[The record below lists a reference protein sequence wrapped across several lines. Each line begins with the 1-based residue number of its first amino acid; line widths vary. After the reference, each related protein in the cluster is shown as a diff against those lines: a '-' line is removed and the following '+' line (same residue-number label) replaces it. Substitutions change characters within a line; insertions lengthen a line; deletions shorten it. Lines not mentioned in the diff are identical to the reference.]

1 MQVFT
6 PAATL
11 TVALSLLAVGC
22 VEVPVA
28 DSLLHED
35 AAEVDYDYAHI
46 PDGER
51 IEVAREDVEVAPGE
65 QDAADPADRPRVI
78 VSRYDASLFEDEYS
92 EDGVAHGTALCPFEV
107 SSVGLPAVD
116 ASGEVVATLVNEVL
130 SSSDGEDELVT
141 FRRQAIGND
150 ANIETTVVLDGDAA
164 PGRYHCRNLYKQAR
178 AHAALINATLDEGGF
193 RAMERFPVALR
204 NGRADDTF
212 FDPEQESDSESDL
225 EARPAPDQRPVEIV
239 PVHDDV
245 VLRIPGVK
253 VFARRSALGWG
264 EVDDD
269 PDMGGCWYEEPYVQS
284 AFADRDAGV
293 VLLQVDQMG
302 GPCFC
307 YAATEHYT
315 WSIGRE
321 TVERVFELNLSLA
334 RSPE

>member
-1 MQVFT
+1 MQAFT
-6 PAATL
+6 PAATF

-22 VEVPVA
+22 VEVPEA

-35 AAEVDYDYAHI
+35 AAELDYDYAHI

-51 IEVAREDVEVAPGE
+51 IEAPREDVEVAPE
-65 QDAADPADRPRVI
+65 ELEPADPAGRPRVI
-78 VSRYDASLFEDEYS
+78 VSRYDASRFDEEYAD
-92 EDGVAHGTALCPFEV
+92 EGFADGTALCPFDV

-116 ASGEVVATLVNEVL
+116 ANGEVVATLVNEVL

-141 FRRQAIGND
+141 FRRQAVADD
-150 ANIETTVVLDGDAA
+150 ANVETTVVLDGDAA
-164 PGRYHCRNLYKQAR
+164 PGRYHCWTLYKRAR
-178 AHAALINATLDEGGF
+178 AHAARINATLDEGGY

-204 NGRADDTF
+204 NDWADDTF
-212 FDPEQESDSESDL
+212 FEPEPESDAESAS
-225 EARPAPDQRPVEIV
+225 EARAAPDQRPVEIV

-253 VFARRSALGWG
+253 VFARRSAVGWG

-284 AFADRDAGV
+284 AFADRDSGV
-293 VLLQVDQMG
+293 VLLQVEQAG

-315 WSIGRE
+315 WTIGQE
-321 TVERVFELNLSLA
+321 TIDRVFERNLPLS
-334 RSPE
+334 RSAE

>member
-1 MQVFT
+1 MQAFT
-6 PAATL
+6 PAATF

-28 DSLLHED
+28 DSLLHDD
-35 AAEVDYDYAHI
+35 AAQFDYDYAQI

-51 IEVAREDVEVAPGE
+51 IEVPREDVEVAPE
-65 QDAADPADRPRVI
+65 ELEPADPAGRPRVI
-78 VSRYDASLFEDEYS
+78 VSRYDASRFEDEYV
-92 EDGVAHGTALCPFEV
+92 EEGFADGTALCPFEV
-107 SSVGLPAVD
+107 SGVGLPAVD

-141 FRRQAIGND
+141 FRRQVVGSD
-150 ANIETTVVLDGDAA
+150 ANVETTVVLDGDAE
-164 PGRYHCRNLYKQAR
+164 PGRYHCWKLYKRAR
-178 AHAALINATLDEGGF
+178 AHAAVINATLDEGGY

-204 NGRADDTF
+204 NGWADDTF
-212 FDPEQESDSESDL
+212 FDPEQKLDS
-225 EARPAPDQRPVEIV
+225 EARPAPDQRPVEIA

-253 VFARRSALGWG
+253 VFARRSAIGWG

-293 VLLQVDQMG
+293 VLLQVEQMG

-315 WSIGRE
+315 WATGQE
-321 TVERVFELNLSLA
+321 TVDRVFERNLPLA